1 MKASDYPF
9 ESFNARAL
17 SPKQVAEGFVPP
29 QSYQLLCKRR
39 HSVIAGPRGSGKTTL
54 LKMLQTSALRAWS
67 HPASEGLRAQI
78 DFTGVFIPAD
88 RTWNEQ
94 LSAIGSSD
102 LDATQRSLL
111 GVSAFTTHILRAV
124 VSALSERV
132 TLDPSASHPAYRYI
146 ELRASDER
154 RFSSSLAK
162 AWGLQ
167 VDVPTLGGIRVALT
181 QRLVTIHQIASKCSL
196 LDESGRNLLLAEC
209 DFLHLNF
216 LSAVPLFLDLF
227 EETTG
232 LRDERWA
239 LLFDELELVPDQI
252 RNSLSQALR
261 SVDQRLLFKLSIAP
275 FSRELEDS
283 VKAASDKNDFE
294 LIRLWYPSK
303 EDGYPFSRSLV
314 EQILHRRG
322 IDMTPESIFGPTD
335 EILGDDL
342 VTSTSP
348 RSEYRNADVYRSL
361 AKKDPTFLAY
371 LSRAGIDKST
381 IALGSEAKQ
390 AALIRKITG
399 IVTVREANL
408 RPREAGGKVLRRSR
422 KANHMYC
429 GVPAIYAICEGNP
442 RWLIGL
448 IDALLDHSSSD
459 GTVPIDM
466 QDSQI
471 SSLLAR
477 FCAFLRTIPS
487 SPSEKRDRKMNVFSL
502 VDSIGKSFTS
512 EILERPFNPDP
523 VGTFTVDSHSSDEEL
538 ASLEKAIYAG
548 AIVFVPESES
558 EIATGS
564 LRGKRFRLSYLL
576 APRYKLPMILLRPL
590 SLGKLLSRS
599 LDHQEG
605 LF

>member
-29 QSYQLLCKRR
+29 QSFHLLCKRR

-54 LKMLQTSALRAWS
+54 LKMLQTSALRSWS
-67 HPASEGLRAQI
+67 HPDSDVLREQI

-94 LSAIGSSD
+94 LSAIGSAELD
-102 LDATQRSLL
+102 LNQRSLL

-132 TLDPSASHPAYRYI
+132 TLDPSVLHQDYRFI
-146 ELRASDER
+146 DLRAPDER
-154 RFSSSLAK
+154 RLSSSLAK
-162 AWGLQ
+162 AWGLHI
-167 VDVPTLGGIRVALT
+167 DLPTLGGLRIALT
-181 QRLVTIHQIASKCSL
+181 QRLVAIHQIASKCAL
-196 LDESGRNLLLAEC
+196 LDEQDRNKLLAAS

-227 EETTG
+227 EEITG
-232 LRDERWA
+232 RKDERWA

-275 FSRELEDS
+275 FSRELEES

-314 EQILHRRG
+314 EQILHRRNVALSS
-322 IDMTPESIFGPTD
+322 EAIFGTTD
-335 EILGDDL
+335 EALSEVHEL
-342 VTSTSP
+342 STIS
-348 RSEYRNADVYRSL
+348 RQEYRSADLYRSL

-371 LSRAGIDKST
+371 LHRAGVDPSAIS
-381 IALGSEAKQ
+381 LGTEAKQ
-390 AALIRKITG
+390 AAAIRKITG
-399 IVTVREANL
+399 IVSVREANL
-408 RPREAGGKVLRRSR
+408 RAAEAGGKARRRSR

-448 IDALLDHSSSD
+448 VDALLDQILED
-459 GTVPIDM
+459 GTVPIEV

-487 SPSEKRDRKMNVFSL
+487 APSDKKERHLNVFSL
-502 VDSIGKSFTS
+502 VDAIGKSLTN
-512 EILERPFNPDP
+512 EIIDRPFNPDP
-523 VGTFTVDSHSSDEEL
+523 VGTFTVDSHATEEQI
-538 ASLEKAIYAG
+538 ASIEKAIYAG
-548 AIVFVPESES
+548 AVVFVPESES

-564 LRGKRFRLSYLL
+564 LKGKRFRLSYLL
-576 APRYKLPMILLRPL
+576 APKYKLPMILLRPL
-590 SLGKLLSRS
+590 SLGKLLARS
-599 LDHQEG
+599 SDHQKG

>member
-17 SPKQVAEGFVPP
+17 SPRQVAEGFVPP
-29 QSYQLLCKRR
+29 QSFHSLCKRR

-67 HPASEGLRAQI
+67 HPDSDLLRAQI

-102 LDATQRSLL
+102 IDATQRSLL

-132 TLDPSASHPAYRYI
+132 TLDPTAPHSAYRHI
-146 ELRASDER
+146 VLKAQDER
-154 RFSSSLAK
+154 IFSSGLAR

-167 VDVPTLGGIRVALT
+167 VDLPTLGGLRVALT
-181 QRLVTIHQIASKCSL
+181 QRLVTIHQIASKCAL
-196 LDESGRNLLLAEC
+196 LNERDRTQLLAGS

-227 EETTG
+227 EEVTG

-252 RNSLSQALR
+252 RDSLSQALR
-261 SVDQRLLFKLSIAP
+261 SVDQRLIFKLSIAP

-322 IDMTPESIFGPTD
+322 VALPPESIFGTT
-335 EILGDDL
+335 EEMTSGDRESAAA
-342 VTSTSP
+342 T
-348 RSEYRNADVYRSL
+348 RREYKSAALYRSL
-361 AKKDPTFLAY
+361 ARKDPSFLAY
-371 LSRAGIDKST
+371 LHRAGVDPGT
-381 IALGSEAKQ
+381 ISLGTEAKQ
-390 AALIRKITG
+390 ASAIRKVTA
-399 IVTVREANL
+399 IVSVREANL
-408 RPREAGGKVLRRSR
+408 RPQEAGDKARRRSR

-448 IDALLDHSSSD
+448 VDALLDQSLED
-459 GTVPIDM
+459 GTVPIEV
-466 QDSQI
+466 QDTQI

-487 SPSEKRDRKMNVFSL
+487 APSEKRERHLNVFSL
-502 VDSIGKSFTS
+502 VDAIGKSLTN
-512 EILERPFNPDP
+512 EIIGRPFNPDP
-523 VGTFTVDSHSSDEEL
+523 VGTFTVDSHATDEEI
-538 ASLEKAIYAG
+538 ASMEKAIYAG
-548 AIVFVPESES
+548 AMVFVPESES

-576 APRYKLPMILLRPL
+576 SPKYKLPMILLRPL

-599 LDHQEG
+599 VDLQED